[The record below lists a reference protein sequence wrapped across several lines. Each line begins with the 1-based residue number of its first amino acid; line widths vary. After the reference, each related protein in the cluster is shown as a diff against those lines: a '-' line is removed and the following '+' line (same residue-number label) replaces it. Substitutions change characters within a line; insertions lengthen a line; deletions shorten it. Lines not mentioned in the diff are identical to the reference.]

1 MSNQKVEKESGTI
14 VSLQGENA
22 LHQGN
27 KKVMQDLLIA
37 EASFGFSEKWL
48 EHAFQI
54 ASGAKNQ
61 DILKLLKNLQEAILS
76 KEELAQAGAARTQ
89 TRGSLDQMRCN
100 KARRGSV
107 NSVKVENS
115 MKKAQSSGSKVVDQQ
130 EGPCANPKVKYDK
143 SGDVEKTNESD
154 RMNIKRNGWGEK
166 VTARICHRTTYD
178 VAEVDQ
184 ASTLAQGV
192 ATKGGSDVGSIG
204 ESRVEEESCEK
215 K

>member
-1 MSNQKVEKESGTI
+1 M
-14 VSLQGENA
+14 
-22 LHQGN
+22 
-27 KKVMQDLLIA
+27 M
-37 EASFGFSEKWL
+37 
-48 EHAFQI
+48 
-54 ASGAKNQ
+54 
-61 DILKLLKNLQEAILS
+61 
-76 KEELAQAGAARTQ
+76 
-89 TRGSLDQMRCN
+89 
-100 KARRGSV
+100 
-107 NSVKVENS
+107 ENS

-154 RMNIKRNGWGEK
+154 KMNIKRNGWGEIP
-166 VTARICHRTTYD
+166 TSECHRTTYD

-204 ESRVEEESCEK
+204 ESRVEGESCEK